1 MALRRIAGR
10 MDPVRPLSDADTPVD
25 ADTVDDER
33 VIAFLSSLWA
43 VDHGLQ
49 AVSKR
54 MLSTVGITSP
64 QRVVLRIVGREEGI
78 TPGGLARRV
87 HDHPSTLTG
96 VLQRLEAQGLLERT
110 RDALDGRRVHLRLTP
125 AGHALNAVRA
135 GTVESAV
142 RRAIARV
149 DPELLVA
156 TTDVLAVLT
165 DELSRIVTPPAAPG
179 PRSRRRKPAA
189 T

>member
-1 MALRRIAGR
+1 
-10 MDPVRPLSDADTPVD
+10 MDPVPPLSDDDAPVNVE
-25 ADTVDDER
+25 AAETEAVDDER
-33 VIAFLSSLWA
+33 VIAFLSCLWA

-54 MLSTVGITSP
+54 MLATVGVTGP

-78 TPGGLARRV
+78 TPGGLARRI

-142 RRAIARV
+142 RSAIGRV
-149 DPELLVA
+149 DPERLQA
-156 TTDVLAVLT
+156 ATDVLAVLT
-165 DELSRIVTPPAAPG
+165 DELSRIVTPPVVPG
-179 PRSRRRKPAA
+179 PRSRRKKPAA